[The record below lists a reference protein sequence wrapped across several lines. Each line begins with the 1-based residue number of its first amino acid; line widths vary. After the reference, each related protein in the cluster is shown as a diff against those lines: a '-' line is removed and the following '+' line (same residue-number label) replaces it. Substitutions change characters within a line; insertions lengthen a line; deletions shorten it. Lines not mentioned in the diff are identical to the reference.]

1 MNFAKKLLVTR
12 KIIHQILKPILC
24 LSFLSHLFAILIAF
38 YSCLTS
44 FSFAIKSYCNNMID
58 YSFLQILI
66 IHPPFKNQ
74 VMKNHFKNKSIR
86 ICLIFLFSLL
96 SIKQG
101 FSQSETFSSGSFI
114 INMGATNPNTIANGL
129 KPYGMI
135 YDLMK
140 NNNVPIKWVISS
152 TKVKDGADFT
162 YNGVDYK
169 GGTFIIPAE
178 YRNAAVNAKIT
189 SWQAQGVLGT
199 TTSSTLTVFV
209 TRTLIAVPRWTL
221 DATNGGIAQGYL
233 NNAGIPTTAYNWK
246 AVAALDCCD
255 DFYVMPHADPTW
267 ATHNRLFTW
276 NKDCL
281 GSIWAAC
288 HAVSALENAIN
299 PGNTTQQMNF
309 LSTRTAVTAPT
320 PWPNN
325 SVKLWSTHA
334 GGSIGYTH
342 QLPNDQVAQY
352 MGTTDAAQLNGSEQI
367 YIPKQSTDVGGAT
380 RWRPGATIIAYDPT
394 QADVPLPNLAAGN
407 VAAVMLYGRGMD
419 DPARGFVMY
428 EAGHSHNKAT
438 AADVAAQRAFLNFS
452 FFQVQ
457 PKAPQL
463 SFTGITG
470 GQTIAGNTTITG
482 LNVGATSPL
491 TGITFTYQWSSSCGG
506 TFSSPTGTTTN
517 FTAPTVGATTSC
529 VLSCVV
535 SDNCGRSSF
544 QSFPVTI
551 LGATPPTANADAQ
564 SIDPGCGAAT
574 VTKNVLA
581 NDVEPDGQPM
591 TLTQI
596 NGNTGSFTTANG
608 GLVSFTS
615 NGSVTY
621 TSALGYVGA
630 DVLTY
635 RVCDNSTP
643 TALCS
648 NGTYTI
654 TIGNIA
660 NVPNAVNDAATIA
673 EDAILANFNVLAN
686 DLPLVSGPITVSGIA
701 IPPTNGKVSIN
712 TDNTITYVPNTDFA
726 GVDVI
731 TYRIVN
737 ALGYSKT
744 ATLTV
749 TVTNDACDGGTFQ
762 SGSGTPTIVSGNDWS
777 KVYTKPINTGGANLT
792 NTVAYPIN
800 AGTNRLLVVTISA
813 GGPNGTTLPTVT
825 WGGMSLTSLSVN
837 RIDNNRSHSFIFYLK
852 ETDITAAT
860 GNNLIVNMGA
870 STYFGYVIHAAVYKD
885 VDQTTSVRNA
895 VAPLISGTALASP
908 ITASATANFT
918 AGDQGIFVTGYSVN
932 GGTGTVTYSSVSAN
946 WTGSATLFGGLTSST
961 GGGIGPYYG
970 GVGVRNLTTAAT
982 GETVSMTATATASM
996 RPSITVVSLIPGS
1009 SCASIPARAP
1019 LALPDTV
1026 STNSSSILT
1035 FPVIANDAL
1044 FGQAVTSLTITT
1056 AASNGTAIVVGN
1068 TIQYTPSGTFN
1079 GVATLQYTVTT
1090 SNGSDVVKVYINVTG
1105 TPVIAN
1111 DDAPAGALSGTV
1123 QTITVKT
1130 NDIDPEGTASSIIA
1144 VSTNPKNGS
1153 ATVNGSGQILYTPN
1167 NGFTGNDTLF
1177 YSICEP
1183 APTCGTGFCDTARVV
1198 IVVQNRAP
1206 VANNDTKTVTPCIAN
1221 TIKLTSNDTDPENN
1235 SLSISIVSIVPSD
1248 LSTLVP
1254 NTDGTVTFTPQAG
1267 AAPTYTVTY
1276 NVTDNGITPQ
1286 VSNNATV
1293 TITVPNFANTAP
1305 VALDDYADTTGME
1318 ETLYYNIKDNDSDPD
1333 GHTLANP
1340 TITINP
1346 LHGTATVL
1354 ASGAIQYNPN
1364 LGFAGADTLTYQVCD
1379 QPTNPATCAPLA
1391 PLCVTAKMFIYIKA
1405 PNTIV
1410 ATNDENSTW
1419 ANTAVSG
1426 GVMAN
1431 DFDPEGNAK
1440 IFTGFVDGGTTVTSG
1455 SITISGVD
1463 VSGAP
1468 VANAGTL
1475 LINADGTYTFTPANN
1490 FTGVVTVPYTIADD
1504 QSNAAIDTAL
1514 LKITVTPHTSIANG
1528 VIANNDENIS
1538 YGNPVSNNV
1547 LTNDRDPQA
1556 NAFSLTAFNY
1566 DTNGDGTPDGTGTVG
1581 TAVIIG
1587 GVTTIGSPISNAGT
1601 LTLNTDGSYTF
1612 TPATDFHGSVD
1623 LPYTICD
1630 NGIPVA
1636 CTNANL
1642 HIDVLVDLNDAANDA
1657 PIAGDDFNYTNINTA
1672 VNGSFVNNDSD
1683 PNANPVSLNGTTIV
1697 PGGAHTAIGAAVAT
1711 AKGGTLQ
1718 YYADGTYL
1726 YTPPSNYTGPDN
1738 VAYTICD
1745 VTAIAPQPLCTQ
1757 AFIHLL
1763 ISTSNTTNAI
1773 NDENSTWQ
1781 DVNVGGNV
1789 LVNDYDKEK
1798 NTQTFGSFI
1807 LQNVSGDMTSG
1818 ATIGGK
1824 DKTGATV
1831 ANAGT
1836 LTFDANGNYTFDPE
1850 PSFTGTINVPYR
1862 ICDNGYQSKCDTAYL
1877 LITVDPLPTS
1887 GINTLIANNDENIS
1901 YGSPVSNNLFVNDK
1915 DPQADA
1921 FTVISITG
1929 GTVGTAGIVSGID
1942 QYGNI
1947 VANAGTLIINANG
1960 SYTYT
1965 PAPGFTGRIN
1975 VPYTISDANGA
1986 TANALLHI
1994 DVIGDPNGPS
2004 NDPPFAGDDF
2014 GYTTINKPV
2023 LANFIANDVD
2033 PNSNPV
2039 SIAGTTIVVGGPHTA
2054 IGAPIATAQGGSIQ
2068 FYADGTYLYTPPVG
2082 YVGPD
2087 VVNYTICDVTAVTPQ
2102 PLCTNAQIHLLIG
2115 PGISIAG
2122 KVWND
2127 ADGNIIDAGATEPET
2142 NVGGT
2147 LYVNLVDAVGNVVA
2161 TTPVLADGSYNF
2173 TDVTPGVFYTVQL
2186 SKNQGTVGMPA
2197 PLVELPNG
2205 WANTG
2210 ETRNGTFDGG
2220 SIGIIDT
2227 RNYGFTN
2234 TVNFDFGIEQLPET
2248 QTLSTL
2254 IDLPTVGQIIT
2265 LNGGANPPI
2274 LQGSD
2279 PEDQPSTG
2287 VLTSKSIKIT
2297 TIPTNSEL
2305 YYNGVLV
2312 TTGQTIPNF
2321 DPSLLTINITAL
2333 TVGSNST
2340 SFTYAY
2346 VDAAGKPD
2354 PTPATY
2360 TLSWLG
2366 VLPIDFISFT
2376 ALPKG
2381 SQVNLQWVV
2390 SEQTGVDKYE
2400 VEASANGRTF
2410 ASIATVASNGN
2421 QGATYD
2427 AVHTNPLAG
2436 INYYRIKTIEKDGTI
2451 SYSEIRKVNFGKGG
2465 DVIIYPNPVSTG
2477 VVNITLTGNMIN
2489 KSATVS
2495 ILSMDGKLISQKQI
2509 VKTSQT
2515 ETIDVSTLAN
2525 GSYIVR
2531 LITENEVVNKTI
2543 QVIK

>member
-1 MNFAKKLLVTR
+1 
-12 KIIHQILKPILC
+12 
-24 LSFLSHLFAILIAF
+24 
-38 YSCLTS
+38 
-44 FSFAIKSYCNNMID
+44 
-58 YSFLQILI
+58 
-66 IHPPFKNQ
+66 
-74 VMKNHFKNKSIR
+74 MKNLFKNKSFS

-101 FSQSETFSSGSFI
+101 FSQTENFSTGSFI

-152 TKVKDGADFT
+152 TKLKDGEDFN
-162 YNGVDYK
+162 YNGVSYK
-169 GGTFIIPAE
+169 GGTFIIAAGN
-178 YRNAAVNAKIT
+178 RNAAVNSKIT
-189 SWQAQGVLGT
+189 SWQAQGVVGVT
-199 TTSSTLTVFV
+199 TTSPLILNV
-209 TRTLIAVPRWTL
+209 TRTLTAVPRWTL
-221 DATNGGIAQGYL
+221 DATNGAIAQGYL
-233 NNAGIPTTAYNWK
+233 TNAGVPTTAYNWK

-267 ATHNRLFTW
+267 ATHSRLFSW

-288 HAVSALENAIN
+288 HAVSALENSIN
-299 PGNTTQQMNF
+299 PANATQQMNF

-325 SVKLWSTHA
+325 SVKLWTTHA
-334 GGSIGYTH
+334 GGTIGYTH

-407 VAAVMLYGRGMD
+407 IAALMVYGRGFD
-419 DPARGFVMY
+419 DPTRGYVMY

-438 AADVAAQRAFLNFS
+438 VGDVAAQRAFLNFS

-482 LNVGATSPL
+482 LNVGASSPL

-506 TFSSPTGTTTN
+506 TFSNPTGTTTN

-535 SDNCGRSSF
+535 SDNCGRTSF

-551 LGATPPTANADAQ
+551 LGATPPTITNDVQ

-574 VTKNVLA
+574 VTKNVLT

-596 NGNTGSFTTANG
+596 NGNAGSFTTANG
-608 GLVSFTS
+608 GLVSFTA
-615 NGSVTY
+615 NGNVTY

-643 TALCS
+643 TPLCS

-654 TIGNIA
+654 TIGNIV
-660 NVPNAVNDAATIA
+660 NVPNAVNDVTTIA

-701 IPPTNGKVSIN
+701 IPPANGKVSIN
-712 TDNTITYVPNTDFA
+712 TDNTITYIPNADFA
-726 GVDVI
+726 GVEVI

-737 ALGYSKT
+737 SLGYSKT

-749 TVTNDACDGGTFQ
+749 TVTNDACDGNTYQ
-762 SGSGTPTIVSGNDWS
+762 SGAGAVSIVSGNDWS
-777 KVYTKPINTGGANLT
+777 KVYTRPINTGGANLT
-792 NTVAYPIN
+792 NTDAYPIN
-800 AGTNRLLVVTISA
+800 AGTNRLLVVAISA
-813 GGPNGTTLPTVT
+813 GGSNGIAAVPTVT
-825 WGGMSLTSLSVN
+825 WGGRSLTSLSVN
-837 RIDNNRSHSFIFYLK
+837 RIDNNRAQSFIFYLK
-852 ETDITAAT
+852 ESDITAAV
-860 GNNLIVNMGA
+860 GNNLIVNMGT
-870 STYFGYVIHAAVYKD
+870 STYFGYVVYAAVYKD
-885 VDQTTSVRNA
+885 VDQTTTVRNA
-895 VAPLISGTALASP
+895 LSPNISGTALASP
-908 ITASATANFT
+908 ITASTTANFT

-946 WTGSATLFGGLTSST
+946 WTGSATLFGGLTSAS
-961 GGGIGPYYG
+961 GGGVGPYYG
-970 GVGVRNLTTAAT
+970 GVGVRSITTAAT

-996 RPSITVVSLIPGS
+996 RPSITVVSLIPTGA

-1026 STNSSSILT
+1026 STNSSTILT
-1035 FPVIANDAL
+1035 FPVSANDAL
-1044 FGQAVTSLTITT
+1044 FGQAITSLTITT
-1056 AASNGTAIVVGN
+1056 VPSNGSAMVVGN
-1068 TIQYTPSGTFN
+1068 TIQYTPTGTFN

-1090 SNGSDVVKVYINVTG
+1090 ANGSDVVKVYINVTG
-1105 TPVIAN
+1105 TPVNAI
-1111 DDAPAGALSGTV
+1111 DDAPAGALSGIT
-1123 QTITVKT
+1123 QTITVKA
-1130 NDIDPEGTASSIIA
+1130 NDIDPEGTATSA
-1144 VSTNPKNGS
+1144 VAITTAPKNGTAS
-1153 ATVNGSGQILYTPN
+1153 VNGAGQVVYIPN
-1167 NGFTGNDTLF
+1167 AGFTGNDTLF

-1183 APTCGTGFCDTARVV
+1183 VPTCGVAYCDTARVV
-1198 IVVQNRAP
+1198 IIIQNRAP
-1206 VANNDTKTVTPCIAN
+1206 AATNDSKTATACVAN
-1221 TIKLTSNDTDPENN
+1221 TINLIGNDTDPENN
-1235 SLSISIVSIVPSD
+1235 SLIINIVAPFTTNATVVANS
-1248 LSTLVP
+1248 
-1254 NTDGTVTFTPQAG
+1254 DGTI
-1267 AAPTYTVTY
+1267 TYTPNVGFVGLDVVNY
-1276 NVTDNGITPQ
+1276 NVTDNGITPLI
-1286 VSNNATV
+1286 SNNATV
-1293 TITVPNFANTAP
+1293 SITIPNNVNNAP
-1305 VALDDYADTTGME
+1305 VALNDYADTTGMDE
-1318 ETLYYNIKDNDSDPD
+1318 ILFYNVKDNDTDPD
-1333 GHTLANP
+1333 GHLLSLP
-1340 TITINP
+1340 TVSIQP

-1364 LGFAGADTLTYQVCD
+1364 AGFAGADTLTYSVCD
-1379 QPTNPATCAPLA
+1379 QPTSPLTCAPLS
-1391 PLCVTAKMFIYIKA
+1391 PICVTAKMFIYIKA
-1405 PNTIV
+1405 PNTII

-1419 ANTAVSG
+1419 ANTQVSG
-1426 GVMAN
+1426 GVMTN
-1431 DFDPEGNAK
+1431 DFDPEGDTK
-1440 IFTGFVDGGTTVTSG
+1440 IFKGFVSGGFTVTSG
-1455 SITISGVD
+1455 SITVTGIDAAGN
-1463 VSGAP
+1463 P

-1490 FTGVVTVPYTIADD
+1490 FAGVVTVPYTIADN
-1504 QSNAAIDTAL
+1504 QTNAAMDIAL
-1514 LKITVTPHTSIANG
+1514 LKITVTPHTSIANS

-1538 YGNPVSNNV
+1538 YGNSVSNNV
-1547 LTNDRDPQA
+1547 LTNDRDPQG
-1556 NAFSLTAFNY
+1556 NAFTLTAFNY

-1581 TAVIIG
+1581 SPVVIG
-1587 GVTTIGSPISNAGT
+1587 GVTTSGLAVSNAGT
-1601 LTLNTDGSYTF
+1601 LTLNADGSYTF

-1623 LPYTICD
+1623 VPYTICD

-1636 CTNANL
+1636 CTNAIL
-1642 HIDVLVDLNDAANDA
+1642 HIDVLLDLNGPANDA

-1672 VNGSFVNNDSD
+1672 VNGSFINNDSD

-1697 PGGAHTAIGAAVAT
+1697 PGGAHTPIGVAVAT

-1726 YTPPSNYTGPDN
+1726 YIPASNYTGPDS
-1738 VAYTICD
+1738 VAYTICN
-1745 VTAIAPQPLCTQ
+1745 VTVVAPQPLCTQ

-1763 ISTSNTTNAI
+1763 IGTSNSTTAI

-1807 LQNVSGDMTSG
+1807 LQNVSGDMASG
-1818 ATIGGK
+1818 ATINGK
-1824 DKTGATV
+1824 DKTGAPI

-1836 LTFDANGNYTFDPE
+1836 LTFDANGNYTFDPT
-1850 PSFTGTINVPYR
+1850 PSFTGTISVPYR

-1901 YGSPVSNNLFVNDK
+1901 YGTAVSNNLFVNDK

-1921 FTVISITG
+1921 FTVTSITG

-1942 QYGNI
+1942 QYGNM

-1965 PAPGFTGRIN
+1965 PASGFTGRIN
-1975 VPYTISDANGA
+1975 VPYTITDANGA
-1986 TANALLHI
+1986 NASALLHI

-2004 NDPPFAGDDF
+2004 NNPPFAGDDF

-2023 LANFIANDVD
+2023 LGNFIANDAE

-2039 SIAGTTIVVGGPHTA
+2039 SIAGTTIEVGGAHTA
-2054 IGAPIATAQGGSIQ
+2054 IGAPIATAQGGTIQ
-2068 FYADGTYLYTPPVG
+2068 FYADGTYFYTPPVG
-2082 YVGPD
+2082 FVGPD
-2087 VVNYTICDVTAVTPQ
+2087 IVNYTICDVTTVTPQ

-2122 KVWND
+2122 KVWDD
-2127 ADGNIIDAGATEPET
+2127 ADGNVLDAGATEPET

-2147 LYVNLVDAVGNVVA
+2147 LYINLLDGTGNVVA
-2161 TTPVLADGSYNF
+2161 TTAVAADGSYNF
-2173 TDVTPGVFYTVQL
+2173 ANVTPGVNYTLQL
-2186 SKNQGTVGMPA
+2186 TTNQGAIGNTAPA
-2197 PLVELPNG
+2197 TALPTN
-2205 WANTG
+2205 WTNTG
-2210 ETRNGTFDGG
+2210 ETRNGTIDLGG
-2220 SIGIIDT
+2220 AGLIDT
-2227 RNYGFTN
+2227 RTYGFTN
-2234 TVNFDFGIEQLPET
+2234 VVNYDFAIEQLPESNNVI
-2248 QTLSTL
+2248 QTISQ
-2254 IDLPTVGQIIT
+2254 PVVGQFIT
-2265 LNGGANPPI
+2265 LNGGGNPPI
-2274 LQGSD
+2274 PTGSD
-2279 PEDQPSTG
+2279 PEDGTLG
-2287 VLTSKSIKIT
+2287 ANNTIVIT
-2297 TIPTNSEL
+2297 TIPVNSTL
-2305 YYNGVLV
+2305 FYNGTAV
-2312 TTGQTIPNF
+2312 TPGQTIINF
-2321 DPSLLTINITAL
+2321 NPSLLQFQITAA
-2333 TVGSNST
+2333 TIGSAST
-2340 SFTYAY
+2340 SFEFAY
-2346 VDAAGKPD
+2346 KDAASKQD
-2354 PTPATY
+2354 PTPAIY
-2360 TLSWLG
+2360 TIQWAT
-2366 VLPIDFISFT
+2366 VLPIKITSFT
-2376 ALPKG
+2376 AVPKD
-2381 SQVNLQWVV
+2381 SKVQLEWIVAEQINVATYEAQASTDARTFITIATTAANVNLN
-2390 SEQTGVDKYE
+2390 Y
-2400 VEASANGRTF
+2400 
-2410 ASIATVASNGN
+2410 
-2421 QGATYD
+2421 TYK
-2427 AVHTNPLAG
+2427 ALHANPLFG
-2436 INYYRIKTIEKDGTI
+2436 LNYYRIKILEKDGAI
-2451 SYSEIRKVNFGKGG
+2451 SYSNIRKVTFGKTGT
-2465 DVIIYPNPVSTG
+2465 VTFYPNPAVDMI
-2477 VVNITLTGNMIN
+2477 NISLTGNMVN
-2489 KSATVS
+2489 KAVAVS
-2495 ILSMDGKLISQKQI
+2495 ILSMDGKIISLQRI
-2509 VKTSQT
+2509 TNTSQT
-2515 ETIDVSTLAN
+2515 ETIDVSKLAN

-2531 LITENEVVNKTI
+2531 LTTDAEVINKTI
-2543 QVIK
+2543 QVIR

>member
-1 MNFAKKLLVTR
+1 
-12 KIIHQILKPILC
+12 
-24 LSFLSHLFAILIAF
+24 
-38 YSCLTS
+38 
-44 FSFAIKSYCNNMID
+44 
-58 YSFLQILI
+58 
-66 IHPPFKNQ
+66 
-74 VMKNHFKNKSIR
+74 MKNLFKNKSIGT
-86 ICLIFLFSLL
+86 CLVFLFSLL
-96 SIKQG
+96 SIKQS
-101 FSQSETFSSGSFI
+101 FAQTETFSTGSFI
-114 INMGATNPNTIANGL
+114 INMGVTNPNTIANGL

-140 NNNVPIKWVISS
+140 NNKVPIKWIISP
-152 TKVKDGADFT
+152 TKLKDGEDFN
-162 YNGVDYK
+162 YNGVSYK

-178 YRNAAVNAKIT
+178 QRTAAVNAKIT
-189 SWQAQGVLGT
+189 SWQAQGVVGVT
-199 TTSSTLTVFV
+199 TTSLLTLNV

-221 DATNGGIAQGYL
+221 DATNGAIAQGYL
-233 NNAGIPTTAYNWK
+233 NNAGVPTTAYNWK
-246 AVAALDCCD
+246 LVAALDCCD

-267 ATHNRLFTW
+267 ATHNRLFSW

-288 HAVSALENAIN
+288 HAVSALENSIN
-299 PGNTTQQMNF
+299 PANATQQMNF
-309 LSTRTAVTAPT
+309 LSARTALTAPT

-325 SVKLWSTHA
+325 SVKLWTTHT
-334 GGSIGYTH
+334 GGTIGYTH
-342 QLPNDQVAQY
+342 QLPYDQVAQY
-352 MGTTDAAQLNGSEQI
+352 MGVTDAAQLNGSEQI

-394 QADVPLPNLAAGN
+394 QGDVPLPNLAAGN
-407 VAAVMLYGRGMD
+407 VAALMVYGRGFD
-419 DPARGFVMY
+419 DPSRGYVMY

-438 AADVAAQRAFLNFS
+438 AGDVAAQRAFLNFS

-463 SFTGITG
+463 TFTGITG
-470 GQTIAGNTTITG
+470 GLTIAGNTTIMG
-482 LNVGATSPL
+482 LSVGATSLL

-506 TFSSPTGTTTN
+506 TFSNATGTTTN

-529 VLSCVV
+529 ILSCVV
-535 SDNCGRSSF
+535 TDNCGRASF
-544 QSFPVTI
+544 QSFPITI

-574 VTKNVLA
+574 VTKNVLT

-591 TLTQI
+591 GLTQI
-596 NGNTGSFTTANG
+596 NGNASSFTTANG
-608 GLVSFTS
+608 GLVSFTA
-615 NGSVTY
+615 NGKVSY

-630 DVLTY
+630 EVLSYT
-635 RVCDNSTP
+635 VCDNSTP
-643 TALCS
+643 VPLCS
-648 NGTYTI
+648 IGTYTI

-660 NVPNAVNDAATIA
+660 NVPNAVNDATTIA
-673 EDAILANFNVLAN
+673 EDAILSNYNVLAN
-686 DLPLVSGPITVSGIA
+686 DLPLVSGPLTVSSIA
-701 IPPTNGKVSIN
+701 IPPNNGKVSIN
-712 TDNTITYVPNTDFA
+712 TDNTITYVPNADFA
-726 GVDVI
+726 GTEVI

-737 ALGYSKT
+737 SLGYSKT

-749 TVTNDACDGGTFQ
+749 TATNDACDGGTFQ

-777 KVYTKPINTGGANLT
+777 KVYSRPVNTGGANLT
-792 NTVAYPIN
+792 NTVLYPIN
-800 AGTNRLLVVTISA
+800 AGTNRLLVVAISA

-852 ETDITAAT
+852 ESDITAAT
-860 GNNLIVNMGA
+860 SNNLIVNMGT
-870 STYFGYVIHAAVYKD
+870 STYFGYVVYAAVYKD

-918 AGDQGIFVTGYSVN
+918 AGDLGIFVTGYSVN

-946 WTGSATLFGGLTSST
+946 WTGSATLFGGLTSAS
-961 GGGIGPYYG
+961 GGGVGPYYG
-970 GVGVRNLTTAAT
+970 GVGVRSITTAAT
-982 GETVSMTATATASM
+982 GETVSMTATASASM

-1009 SCASIPARAP
+1009 SCATISARAP
-1019 LALPDTV
+1019 LALPDTTT
-1026 STNSSSILT
+1026 TNSTTGIII
-1035 FPVIANDAL
+1035 PVTTNDAL
-1044 FGQAVTSLTITT
+1044 FGQAITVLSITT
-1056 AASNGTAIVVGN
+1056 AVSNGTAIVVGN
-1068 TIQYTPSGTFN
+1068 TIQYTPSGSFN

-1090 SNGSDVVKVYINVTG
+1090 ANGSDVVKVYINVTG
-1105 TPVIAN
+1105 TPVNAI
-1111 DDAPAGALSGTV
+1111 DDLPAAALSGVT
-1123 QTITVKT
+1123 QTISVKT
-1130 NDIDPEGTASSIIA
+1130 NDIDPEGSASSTVAITTA
-1144 VSTNPKNGS
+1144 PKNGAAS
-1153 ATVNGSGQILYTPN
+1153 VNGSGQIVYVPN
-1167 NGFTGNDTLF
+1167 AGFTGNDTLF

-1183 APTCGTGFCDTARVV
+1183 APICGIAYCDTAKVV
-1198 IVVQNRAP
+1198 VVVQNRAP
-1206 VANNDTKTVTPCIAN
+1206 VAINDTKTVTPCIAN
-1221 TIKLTSNDTDPENN
+1221 TINLTSNDTDPENN
-1235 SLSISIVSIVPSD
+1235 NLTVNLVSIAPVD
-1248 LSTLVP
+1248 LSTVVANP
-1254 NTDGTVTFTPQAG
+1254 DGTITFTPQAG

-1276 NVTDNGITPQ
+1276 NVADNGVTPQ

-1305 VALDDYADTTGME
+1305 VAINDYADTTGME
-1318 ETLYYNIKDNDSDPD
+1318 ETLYYNVKDNDSDPD

-1340 TITINP
+1340 TVIINP

-1391 PLCVTAKMFIYIKA
+1391 PFCTTAKMFIFIKA
-1405 PNTIV
+1405 PNTVV

-1419 ANTAVSG
+1419 VNTPVSG
-1426 GVMAN
+1426 AVMGN
-1431 DFDPEGNAK
+1431 EFDPEGDTK
-1440 IFTGFVDGGTTVTSG
+1440 IFTGFVDGATTVTSG
-1455 SITISGVD
+1455 SITVSGVD

-1468 VANAGTL
+1468 VAIAGTL
-1475 LINADGTYTFTPANN
+1475 TINADGTYIFTPANN
-1490 FTGVVTVPYTIADD
+1490 FTGVVTVPYTIADN
-1504 QSNAAIDTAL
+1504 QSNAAMDTAL
-1514 LKITVTPHTSIANG
+1514 LKITVTPHTSVANS

-1612 TPATDFHGSVD
+1612 TPATDFHGSID
-1623 LPYTICD
+1623 APYTICD

-1636 CTNANL
+1636 CTNAIL
-1642 HIDVLVDLNDAANDA
+1642 HIDVLVDLNGVANDA
-1657 PIAGDDFNYTNINTA
+1657 PIAGDDFNYTNINTP
-1672 VNGSFVNNDSD
+1672 VNGSFINNDSD
-1683 PNANPVSLNGTTIV
+1683 PNVNPISLNGTTIV
-1697 PGGAHTAIGAAVAT
+1697 AGGAHTAIGAAVAT
-1711 AKGGTLQ
+1711 AKGGTVQ

-1763 ISTSNTTNAI
+1763 IGTSNTTNAI

-1807 LQNVSGDMTSG
+1807 LQDVSGDMASG
-1818 ATIGGK
+1818 ATINGK
-1824 DKTGATV
+1824 DKTGAPV

-1836 LTFDANGNYTFDPE
+1836 LTFDANGNYIFDPE
-1850 PSFTGTINVPYR
+1850 PSFTGTVNVPYR

-1921 FTVISITG
+1921 FTVTNITG
-1929 GTVGTAGIVSGID
+1929 GTVGTVGTVSGID

-1975 VPYTISDANGA
+1975 VPYTITDANGA

-2023 LANFIANDVD
+2023 LGNFIANDVEL
-2033 PNSNPV
+2033 NSNLV
-2039 SIAGTTIVVGGPHTA
+2039 SIAGTTIVVGGAHTA
-2054 IGAPIATAQGGSIQ
+2054 IGAPIATAQGGTIQ
-2068 FYADGTYLYTPPVG
+2068 FYADGTYLYIPAVG

-2087 VVNYTICDVTAVTPQ
+2087 VVNYTICDVTTITPQ

-2122 KVWND
+2122 KVWDD
-2127 ADGNIIDAGATEPET
+2127 ADGNVIDAGATEPET
-2142 NVGGT
+2142 NVAGALYINLLDGT
-2147 LYVNLVDAVGNVVA
+2147 GNVVA
-2161 TTPVLADGSYNF
+2161 TTAVAADGSYNF
-2173 TDVTPGVFYTVQL
+2173 VNVTPGVNYSVQL
-2186 SKNQGTVGMPA
+2186 TTNQGTVGNPA
-2197 PLVELPNG
+2197 PATALPTN
-2205 WANTG
+2205 WTNTG
-2210 ETRNGTFDGG
+2210 ETRNGTIDLGG
-2220 SIGIIDT
+2220 AGIIDT
-2227 RNYGFTN
+2227 RAYGFTN
-2234 TVNFDFGIEQLPET
+2234 VINYDFAIEQLPNSFDVT
-2248 QTLSTL
+2248 QAISQ
-2254 IDLPTVGQIIT
+2254 PVVGQFIT

-2274 LQGSD
+2274 PTGND
-2279 PEDQPSTG
+2279 PEDGALGASNTI
-2287 VLTSKSIKIT
+2287 VIT
-2297 TIPTNSEL
+2297 TIPTNSTL
-2305 YYNGVLV
+2305 LYNGVAV
-2312 TTGQTIPNF
+2312 TSGQVIINF
-2321 DPSLLTINITAL
+2321 NPSLLQFQITAA
-2333 TVGSNST
+2333 TVGSTST
-2340 SFTYAY
+2340 SFGFAY
-2346 VDAAGKPD
+2346 IDAASKQD
-2354 PTPATY
+2354 PTPAIY
-2360 TLSWLG
+2360 TIQWATI
-2366 VLPIDFISFT
+2366 LPIKLESFT
-2376 ALPKG
+2376 A
-2381 SQVNLQWVV
+2381 SLQGNTVLLNWIV
-2390 SEQTGVDKYE
+2390 SEEINVEKYE
-2400 VEASANGRTF
+2400 IEYSSNGINFENLGNKVSANNSRNYFVIHNSPVIG
-2410 ASIATVASNGN
+2410 
-2421 QGATYD
+2421 
-2427 AVHTNPLAG
+2427 L
-2436 INYYRIKTIEKDGTI
+2436 NYYRLKTTDKDGKFY
-2451 SYSEIRKVNFGKGG
+2451 YSIIRKVNI
-2465 DVIIYPNPVSTG
+2465 DNPISISVYPNPTSDY
-2477 VVNITLTGNMIN
+2477 VNILFANN
-2489 KSATVS
+2489 LVYKPAT
-2495 ILSMDGKLISQKQI
+2495 ILLIAMDGKVVTKKYINTLGQKEI
-2509 VKTSQT
+2509 INT
-2515 ETIDVSTLAN
+2515 STLAN
-2525 GSYIVR
+2525 GKYILQV
-2531 LITENEVVNKTI
+2531 LTTNEIITKPIEI
-2543 QVIK
+2543 IK